1 MKASWVEKARLI
13 LIETVSLCGF
23 LWLLTLKRE
32 DLIIRFGIRSADL
45 LLPLAWAGWA
55 IVAVGLNVL
64 YLMHLRRAKK
74 HREAAPIKLTFAADR
89 ALEPDELRREL
100 LRFQQERPQLAVL
113 LKQGLDQLDNID
125 RKKERMSEL
134 LQRNEL
140 SLLSQASGALDSA
153 QQTLC
158 RKLVLVLNRALLCD
172 PQEENARRREAVYQ
186 EHARAMQVFLTEN
199 EDVLNRCET
208 LLTET
213 VRFVEEKKAGRETMD
228 LQIMTDVIRSLA
240 GGGIRMEV
248 QEGGTR

>member
-1 MKASWVEKARLI
+1 MKASWVDKARLI
-13 LIETVSLCGF
+13 LIEAVSLCGL

-32 DLIIRFGIRSADL
+32 DLIIRFGIRSADV

-55 IVAVGLNVL
+55 VAAAGLNAL
-64 YLMHLRRAKK
+64 YLLHLRRAKK
-74 HREAAPIKLTFAADR
+74 RRDASPIKLTFAADK
-89 ALEPDELRREL
+89 ALDPAELRREL
-100 LRFQQERPQLAVL
+100 TRFEQERPQLATL
-113 LKQGLDQLDNID
+113 LQQGLDQLDNID
-125 RKKERMSEL
+125 RKKEKMHEL

-158 RKLVLVLNRALLCD
+158 RKLVLVLNRALLYD

-240 GGGIRMEV
+240 DGGIRMDV
-248 QEGGTR
+248 PEGGTR